1 MKFYIGRFLKLI
13 FLNFILFATLL
24 LFLEIIYRSLKRQ
37 ERIYRNDNE
46 LGWAPKENVILSG
59 KIKKSLNGRHY
70 KSNYSTNSLGIR
82 SLQNKYGEK
91 NNSNNKPLKL
101 LVIGDSFTGD
111 NYASNEDSWFG
122 VLQKFSEGSFT
133 VYAYG
138 IGGSGTSQQYRAF
151 TKLQSFIQPDILLI
165 QYCVNDPLNDSF
177 EYGKRS
183 IIRNQ
188 DLRRPYFKNGEFF
201 FREDLKSKLYR
212 LLYKS
217 YLFQKVDL
225 IITNLQF
232 KIFNDYIPK
241 SLSSNDVENILNHW
255 EYVFTNYVQFA
266 RATGINNIWTI
277 SCAPSIINENAP
289 YISRWEEVS
298 EKLNVKVFHSFSSK
312 PYSAHL
318 SGKDIFFE
326 DGNHLND
333 IGNEIAGEALY
344 KEISDYLKL
353 K

>member
-13 FLNFILFATLL
+13 LLNFILLATLL
-24 LFLEIIYRSLKRQ
+24 FFLEIIYRLLKGQ
-37 ERIYRNDNE
+37 ERIYRNDGE
-46 LGWAPKENVILSG
+46 LGWAPKENVIISG
-59 KIKKSLNGRHY
+59 KIKRSFKGRYY
-70 KSNYSTNSLGIR
+70 KSNYSTNNIGIR
-82 SLQNKYGEK
+82 SLKNKYLRNEYPT
-91 NNSNNKPLKL
+91 KPLKIL
-101 LVIGDSFTGD
+101 TIGDSFIGD
-111 NYASNEDSWFG
+111 NHASNEDSWFG
-122 VLQKFSEGSFT
+122 VLQNLSQGAFR

-138 IGGSGTSQQYRAF
+138 IGGSGTSQQFRAF
-151 TKLQSFIQPDILLI
+151 NKLQSVIRPDILLI

-188 DLRRPYFKNGEFF
+188 DLRRPYYKNGEFY
-201 FREDLKSKLYR
+201 FREDSKSKLYR

-255 EYVFTNYVQFA
+255 EYVYTNYVQHTKA
-266 RATGINNIWTI
+266 NGINDIWTI
-277 SCAPSIINENAP
+277 SCAPSIIKKNEP
-289 YISRWEEVS
+289 YFTRWKEVS
-298 EKLNVKVFHSFSSK
+298 EKLDVKVFHSFSK
-312 PYSAHL
+312 EPYSAHL
-318 SGKDIFFE
+318 SGKDIFLE

-344 KEISDYLKL
+344 QEISDYLK
-353 K
+353 

>member
-13 FLNFILFATLL
+13 FLNFIFFATLL
-24 LFLEIIYRSLKRQ
+24 LFLEIIYRSLKRT
-37 ERIYRNDNE
+37 EKIYRNDNE

-91 NNSNNKPLKL
+91 NNSNNKSLKL

-122 VLQKFSEGSFT
+122 VLQKFLEGSFT

-151 TKLQSFIQPDILLI
+151 TKLQSFIRPDILLI

-255 EYVFTNYVQFA
+255 EYVYTNYVKYA
-266 RATGINNIWTI
+266 KANGISDIWTI
-277 SCAPSIINENAP
+277 SCAPSTINKNEP
-289 YISRWEEVS
+289 YVSRWKEVS
-298 EKLNVKVFHSFSSK
+298 EKLDVKVFNSFSNETN
-312 PYSAHL
+312 SAYL
-318 SGKDIFFE
+318 SGKDIFSEGGSHF
-326 DGNHLND
+326 ND
-333 IGNEIAGEALY
+333 IGNKIAGKALFQ
-344 KEISDYLKL
+344 EISNYLKV